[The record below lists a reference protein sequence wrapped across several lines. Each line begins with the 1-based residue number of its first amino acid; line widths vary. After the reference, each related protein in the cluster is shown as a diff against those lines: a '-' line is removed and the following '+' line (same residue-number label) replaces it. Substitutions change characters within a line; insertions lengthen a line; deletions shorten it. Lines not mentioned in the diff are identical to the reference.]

1 MLPPVQ
7 CPHCKRWFKHKGYYT
22 RHDTASIISCVTK
35 IKIAENDKIHRERL
49 KAEYNEKNPTE
60 KEGQARRHRKWYEK
74 HQERILQEK
83 KDFYQQNKEKFHE
96 YYMSKKDK
104 LKERYEANKEKI
116 LAQQKLY
123 RMNKKST

>member
-1 MLPPVQ
+1 V
-7 CPHCKRWFKHKGYYT
+7 
-22 RHDTASIISCVTK
+22 
-35 IKIAENDKIHRERL
+35 
-49 KAEYNEKNPTE
+49 
-60 KEGQARRHRKWYEK
+60 GQARRHRKWYEK

>member
-1 MLPPVQ
+1 M
-7 CPHCKRWFKHKGYYT
+7 
-22 RHDTASIISCVTK
+22 ISCVTK

-49 KAEYNEKNPTE
+49 KAEYKEKNPTD
-60 KEGQARRHRKWYEK
+60 KVGQARRRRKWYEK

-123 RMNKKST
+123 RMNKKIIKIVND